1 MSASSAW
8 NGHCNSP
15 IAFYVNLFV
24 GLVRFVTQNSHWTSL
39 KWILN
44 GRTQSIFIIQVCQLE
59 RSPHVFISYTGSLT
73 SLNHHYNILRCCEKL
88 KKKKTTIRMV
98 EQRMVNERWL
108 MNDKHL
114 RLSLRDS
121 VHIAKL
127 KLFHFNRFC
136 LSIEVVVAKYW

>member
-24 GLVRFVTQNSHWTSL
+24 GLVRVVTQNSHWTSL

-44 GRTQSIFIIQVCQLE
+44 GRTQSIFIIQVFQLE
-59 RSPHVFISYTGSLT
+59 WSPHVFISYTGSLT

-88 KKKKTTIRMV
+88 KEKKNNHPNGWIANIEWKMANEWQALKTVFERQCS
-98 EQRMVNERWL
+98 QRETQT
-108 MNDKHL
+108 
-114 RLSLRDS
+114 
-121 VHIAKL
+121 
-127 KLFHFNRFC
+127 FPF
-136 LSIEVVVAKYW
+136 